1 MQGDNFLGQRFVV
14 SQVLAHH
21 GGGWLGIATLK
32 CLHDMPV
39 IL

>member
-1 MQGDNFLGQRFVV
+1 VQVSDFLGQRFVV

-21 GGGWLGIATLK
+21 GSGWLGIATLK